1 METNGQSSGPDRWF
15 PGHRASSYTYFPWDR
30 LHEQYGPFLRGSKT
44 RFEAVVS
51 SSFSCFQ
58 ISLRTPSL
66 ASYPNT
72 RRRGEPGEVYQQ
84 CQTGRRAGITT
95 NIARTDLME
104 PAAWEHELA
113 VNLDGP

>member
-30 LHEQYGPFLRGSKT
+30 LHEQYGPSLRGSKT

-84 CQTGRRAGITT
+84 CRIWYRMSFAGFPFQRLANGLPDGRDLEGI
-95 NIARTDLME
+95 LF
-104 PAAWEHELA
+104 
-113 VNLDGP
+113 